1 MRILVLFTRDLRV
14 HDHPALDAAVHD
26 ADQVLPLFVADPAL
40 LAISPNRARF
50 LMDAIED
57 LDTSLSDRGARL
69 LIRSG
74 DPAVVAPW
82 KAARRRCDAIYLTED
97 VTPRARR
104 RIDAMRRACEPAGI
118 EVRTFPGHAVVEPG
132 TVTPAGRP
140 AYRVFTP
147 YLHAWLAAPR
157 RPVIARPPLITSI
170 PYLHPGRM
178 PARDRLPAGAPRLPR
193 GGETTGRRLMQRF
206 LRQGVRHYESGRDR
220 LDADATSRLSPYLRF
235 GCISTT
241 ELEEHAVDHPRAE
254 AFVRQLAWRDFFF
267 QLLAADPGLV
277 RTDLRPERAPRW
289 REDPAAVADWKAGET
304 GEPLVDAGMR
314 QLLEEGWMPN
324 RARLIAAS
332 YLTRTL
338 GIDWRVGAAHFARHL
353 VDGDPASNA
362 GNWQWVA
369 GTGAN
374 PRRGLPLNL
383 DRQARRFDPTGSYR
397 AGLERHG

>member
-50 LMDAIED
+50 LTDAIED

-132 TVTPAGRP
+132 TVTPAGRS

-147 YLHAWLAAPR
+147 YLHAWLAAPH
-157 RPVIARPPLITSI
+157 RPVIARPSLITSI

-206 LRQGVRHYESGRDR
+206 LQIGLRGYEEGRDR

-235 GCISTT
+235 GCISAA
-241 ELEEHAVDHPRAE
+241 ELADRSVDHPDAD

-267 QLLAADPGLV
+267 QLVAADPTLI
-277 RTDLRPERAPRW
+277 RADLRPARAPAW
-289 REDPAAVADWKAGET
+289 RDDPGAVADWQAGET
-304 GEPLVDAGMR
+304 GEPLVDAAMR

-338 GIDWRVGAAHFARHL
+338 GVDWRVGAAHFAEHL
-353 VDGDPASNA
+353 VDGDPASNT

-374 PRRGLPLNL
+374 PRRGQALNL
-383 DRQARRFDPTGSYR
+383 DRQAKRFDPSGSYR
-397 AGLERHG
+397 ARAKRHG

>member
-50 LMDAIED
+50 LTDAIDD

-82 KAARRRCDAIYLTED
+82 KAARRRCDAIYLTDD

-132 TVTPAGRP
+132 MVTPAGRP

-157 RPVIARPPLITSI
+157 RPVLGRPPLITSI

-193 GGETTGRRLMQRF
+193 GGESTGRRLMQRF
-206 LRQGVRHYESGRDR
+206 LQRASEATRKDGTGSMPTRHRVSRRTCGSG
-220 LDADATSRLSPYLRF
+220 ASPQPNWPIGPSITPTPTRSF
-235 GCISTT
+235 ASW
-241 ELEEHAVDHPRAE
+241 P
-254 AFVRQLAWRDFFF
+254 
-267 QLLAADPGLV
+267 
-277 RTDLRPERAPRW
+277 
-289 REDPAAVADWKAGET
+289 GET
-304 GEPLVDAGMR
+304 SSSSWSP
-314 QLLEEGWMPN
+314 P
-324 RARLIAAS
+324 
-332 YLTRTL
+332 T
-338 GIDWRVGAAHFARHL
+338 
-353 VDGDPASNA
+353 
-362 GNWQWVA
+362 
-369 GTGAN
+369 
-374 PRRGLPLNL
+374 PR
-383 DRQARRFDPTGSYR
+383 
-397 AGLERHG
+397 